1 MRSPTLYL
9 WIGYLKMNLLID
21 KHLKNTFKK
30 NREIKS
36 FLQVKF
42 FLIKKNCKISPE
54 TDVAL
59 EFLRYVHMSSSLL
72 QLFTAL
78 ESLFMLGI
86 MAFNEG
92 QNDLVS
98 HNKIL

>member
-1 MRSPTLYL
+1 MGIFGVCYMHRML
-9 WIGYLKMNLLID
+9 N
-21 KHLKNTFKK
+21 
-30 NREIKS
+30 
-36 FLQVKF
+36 VK
-42 FLIKKNCKISPE
+42 LPE

-59 EFLRYVHMSSSLL
+59 EFLRYVHISSSLL